1 MSGPDGVPPPPSKKL
16 DPQSLVLRGRPKPVL
31 RLRKGLTVGLSGLTS
46 ALLVALAW
54 VSLKAPAIHVAV
66 REDEGMTPANGNPEA
81 LAGVPSDY
89 AHVPRLGPPL
99 PGDLGRAILD
109 RRRENAAM
117 RSEGPEAVG
126 GEAAE
131 TAAQREERHL
141 SEERAAL
148 VSGVLVQPARSA
160 PAAPLPASAPA
171 PDAASPVPPAIA
183 KRAPSPWTLSAGTII
198 PASLITGINS
208 DIPGPVVAQVTE
220 PVRDSATGRTILIP
234 QGARLIGSCDGAPA
248 FGQTRALLVW
258 HRIVFPDGS
267 SLDLEAIPASD
278 AAGYSGLADRVDLH
292 GGRLVQAIALASLL
306 GIGSEL
312 SAGGSNA
319 ELARALRQSVQDN
332 GARAGDQI
340 VARNLDVRPTLTVRP
355 GWPVRAVLDKDL
367 ELRPWEP
374 R

>member
-1 MSGPDGVPPPPSKKL
+1 VSGPDGVPPPPRTKL

-54 VSLKAPAIHVAV
+54 VSLKAPAIHVAA
-66 REDEGMTPANGNPEA
+66 REGEGLRPVNGNPEA

-117 RSEGPEAVG
+117 RSEGPQEAG

-131 TAAQREERHL
+131 TPAQQEERHL

-148 VSGVLVQPARSA
+148 LSGVLVQQAATAP
-160 PAAPLPASAPA
+160 PAAPAVSVPA
-171 PDAASPVPPAIA
+171 PEAAGPAA
-183 KRAPSPWTLSAGTII
+183 PGLPKQAPSPWMLSAGSII

-234 QGARLIGSCDGAPA
+234 QGARLIGSCDSAPA
-248 FGQTRALLVW
+248 FGQKRALLVW

-267 SLDLEAIPASD
+267 SLDLQAVPASD
-278 AAGYSGLADRVDLH
+278 AAGYSGVADKVDFH
-292 GGRLVQAIALASLL
+292 EGRLLEGIALASLL

-312 SAGGSNA
+312 GAGGSDA
-319 ELARALRQSVQDN
+319 DLARALRQSVQDN

-340 VARNLDVRPTLTVRP
+340 VARNLDVRPTLMVRP
-355 GWPVRAVLDKDL
+355 GWPVRAVLSRDL
-367 ELRPWEP
+367 ELRPWEQ

>member
-1 MSGPDGVPPPPSKKL
+1 VSGPDGVPPPPRTKP
-16 DPQSLVLRGRPKPVL
+16 DPQSLVLRGRPKPIL
-31 RLRKGLTVGLSGLTS
+31 RLRKGLTVGLAGTAS

-66 REDEGMTPANGNPEA
+66 REGEGLRPASGNPEA

-109 RRRENAAM
+109 RQRENAAM
-117 RSEGPEAVG
+117 RAGGPEPVPE
-126 GEAAE
+126 EAASSG
-131 TAAQREERHL
+131 ARQQERRL

-148 VSGVLVQPARSA
+148 LSGVLVQQAASA
-160 PAAPLPASAPA
+160 PPAAPAVSAPA
-171 PDAASPVPPAIA
+171 PEAAGPATPA
-183 KRAPSPWTLSAGTII
+183 LPKQAPSPWTLSAGSII

-220 PVRDSATGRTILIP
+220 AVRDSATGRTILIP
-234 QGARLIGSCDGAPA
+234 QGARLIGSCDSAPA
-248 FGQTRALLVW
+248 FGQKRALLVW

-267 SLDLEAIPASD
+267 SVDLEAVPASD
-278 AAGYSGLADRVDLH
+278 AAGYSGIADKIDFH
-292 GGRLVQAIALASLL
+292 EGRLLEGIALASLL

-312 SAGGSNA
+312 GSAGSNA
-319 ELARALRQSVQDN
+319 DLARALRQSVQDN

-355 GWPVRAVLDKDL
+355 GWPVRAVLSRDL
-367 ELRPWEP
+367 ELRPWDQ

>member
-1 MSGPDGVPPPPSKKL
+1 MSGPDGVPPPPRTKL

-31 RLRKGLTVGLSGLTS
+31 RLRKGLTVGLGGTASV
-46 ALLVALAW
+46 LLVALAW

-109 RRRENAAM
+109 RQRENGAM
-117 RSEGPEAVG
+117 PVG
-126 GEAAE
+126 GAEPVPGEAA
-131 TAAQREERHL
+131 ASGARQQERRL

-148 VSGVLVQPARSA
+148 LSGVLVQQAATAP
-160 PAAPLPASAPA
+160 PAAPAVSAPA
-171 PDAASPVPPAIA
+171 PEAAGPAA
-183 KRAPSPWTLSAGTII
+183 PGLPKQAPSPWMLSAGSII

-234 QGARLIGSCDGAPA
+234 QGARLIGSCDSAPA
-248 FGQTRALLVW
+248 FGQKRALLVW

-267 SLDLEAIPASD
+267 SLDLQAVPASD
-278 AAGYSGLADRVDLH
+278 AAGYSGVADKVDFH
-292 GGRLVQAIALASLL
+292 EGRLLEGIALASLL

-312 SAGGSNA
+312 GAGGSDA
-319 ELARALRQSVQDN
+319 DLARALRQSVQDN

-340 VARNLDVRPTLTVRP
+340 VAHNLEVRPTLTVRP
-355 GWPVRAVLDKDL
+355 GWPVRAVLSRDL
-367 ELRPWEP
+367 ELRPWEQ